1 MRPRLERS
9 QRVVLVVGLALVCYV
24 LANWLT
30 SIDSGLTGWVGY
42 APLQESSF
50 RLTNGGL
57 QPWVRVV
64 IWIFF
69 IVLWVLPSLWLL
81 RPARVS
87 GHDPEPDGD
96 RG

>member
-1 MRPRLERS
+1 
-9 QRVVLVVGLALVCYV
+9 
-24 LANWLT
+24 
-30 SIDSGLTGWVGY
+30 
-42 APLQESSF
+42 
-50 RLTNGGL
+50 
-57 QPWVRVV
+57 VV